1 MASEYSILPSN
12 LNLAFVRGDEFGML
26 LDFDVDLSGGYT
38 FTAPIY
44 EVSRVLNGSVTG
56 GSVALNFTIT
66 SVNLASGQINLSLQE
81 NQTSTLDPSKTY
93 RWYLR
98 WVSPTLVTRTVL
110 SGAITVGDP

>member
-1 MASEYSILPSN
+1 MASEYSVLPSN

-38 FTAPIY
+38 FTAPVY
-44 EVSRVLNGSVTG
+44 EVSKVSNGSITAG
-56 GSVALNFTIT
+56 ATPMSFTT
-66 SVNLASGQINLSLQE
+66 TAVNLASGQINLSLQE
-81 NQTSTLDPSKTY
+81 TQTATLDPAKSY

-110 SGAITVGDP
+110 SGSVTIGDP